1 MAVRGRVDPVRGD
14 VALLRL
20 FHWDRGAVTTVEAYE
35 PPPPN
40 DWVRPVVVGWAL
52 FMGAFGAWGWIAERG
67 FKDDGFI
74 SAAVSI
80 AACLLLL
87 NASVQ
92 MRRAGAKKARR
103 ATTIWAMALI
113 LFGSWSGYS
122 AHHAFE
128 MAQGEPVQ
136 LTSLMSLEAL
146 QSGFLLIFFLGSA
159 WIDPLLMWAV
169 EETERAEPKAVE
181 NQSGSQAHDEPK
193 PKGSRAHLRSI
204 AGGLTGSVALAVAP
218 GSQAHEP
225 SSFPT
230 EPVQQTSLRMS
241 PAQVRNMDDPS
252 RATARLML
260 RQGQGPAQVHK
271 ATGVPLST
279 LKRWAKEAA

>member
-1 MAVRGRVDPVRGD
+1 MSVID
-14 VALLRL
+14 
-20 FHWDRGAVTTVEAYE
+20 AYE

-40 DWVRPVVVGWAL
+40 DWVRPVVIGWAM
-52 FMGAFGAWGWIAERG
+52 FMGGFGAWGWIAQNGYTGE
-67 FKDDGFI
+67 GFI
-74 SAAVSI
+74 SAAVSLI
-80 AACLLLL
+80 ACVMLL

-103 ATTIWAMALI
+103 ATTVWLMALI

-128 MAQGEPVQ
+128 MTQGGPVQ
-136 LTSLMSLEAL
+136 IETILSLEAA
-146 QSGFLLIFFLGSA
+146 QSAFLLIFFVGSA
-159 WIDPLLMWAV
+159 WIDPWLMWAV
-169 EETERAEPKAVE
+169 EETERAEPKVQE
-181 NQSGSQAHDEPK
+181 NQAGSQAHDEPK

-225 SSFPT
+225 GSFPT

-241 PAQVRNMDDPS
+241 PAQVRNMDDPA

>member
-1 MAVRGRVDPVRGD
+1 MS
-14 VALLRL
+14 ALP
-20 FHWDRGAVTTVEAYE
+20 DAYE

-40 DWVRPVVVGWAL
+40 KYVRPVVVGWAL
-52 FMGAFGAWGWIAERG
+52 FMGGFGAWGWIADNGYSAE
-67 FKDDGFI
+67 GFI
-74 SAAVSI
+74 SAAVSLF
-80 AACLLLL
+80 ACVMLL

-92 MRRAGAKKARR
+92 MRRAGAKEAHR
-103 ATTIWAMALI
+103 AGLVWLMALG

-128 MAQGEPVQ
+128 MSQGGPVHIG
-136 LTSLMSLEAL
+136 SIWSLEMA
-146 QSGFLLIFFLGSA
+146 QSAFLLIFFVGSA
-159 WIDPLLMWAV
+159 WIDPWLMWAV
-169 EETERAEPKAVE
+169 EETERAKPKTEE
-181 NQSGSQAHDEPK
+181 NQGGSPAHDEPK

-204 AGGLTGSVALAVAP
+204 TGGLTGSVALALAP

-225 SSFPT
+225 GSFPT
-230 EPVQQTSLRMS
+230 EPVARPTQTSLRMS
-241 PAQVRNMDDPS
+241 PAHLRNMDDPS

-260 RQGQGPAQVHK
+260 RQGQSPAGVHR

>member
-1 MAVRGRVDPVRGD
+1 M
-14 VALLRL
+14 
-20 FHWDRGAVTTVEAYE
+20 EAYE

-40 DWVRPVVVGWAL
+40 EYVRPVVVGWAL
-52 FMGAFGAWGWIAERG
+52 FMGGFGAWGWIADNGYSPE
-67 FKDDGFI
+67 GFI
-74 SAAVSI
+74 SAAVSLF
-80 AACLLLL
+80 ACVMLL

-92 MRRAGAKKARR
+92 MRRAGAKEAHR
-103 ATTIWAMALI
+103 AGLVWLMALG

-128 MAQGEPVQ
+128 MSQGGPVQ
-136 LTSLMSLEAL
+136 IGSIWSLEMA
-146 QSGFLLIFFLGSA
+146 QSAFLLIFFVGSA
-159 WIDPLLMWAV
+159 WIDPWLMWAV
-169 EETERAEPKAVE
+169 EETERASPKTVE

-204 AGGLTGSVALAVAP
+204 AGGLTGSLALAVAP

-230 EPVQQTSLRMS
+230 EPVRGPSPMSQRMS
-241 PAQVRNMDDPS
+241 PAQTRNLTDAD
-252 RATARLML
+252 RAQARLL
-260 RQGQGPAQVHK
+260 IRQGQGPAQVHR